1 MKKITRIL
9 GIMLI
14 VTMLVTIFYA
24 FAITA
29 SAEEDPIVTET
40 EQIPEETPAETPTD
54 TPTEEP
60 TEEPV
65 ESVEVNETLL
75 GRVFEWFKAEATNI
89 LGGTNLGL
97 LLAYVYASSKNKNG
111 MMNGLGKVFEG
122 QKTATIAAEA
132 AKEATSVISS
142 DQKAMWERIEYF
154 AKEELER
161 DKVVK
166 ALLYEV
172 ATLIRL
178 QHTITLNNA
187 NIPQPIKDY
196 ATALCSNCLAAVNDD
211 ESLKKAYDQMR
222 DILGISKSEV
232 TSDEANNS

>member
-1 MKKITRIL
+1 MKKIKRIL

-14 VTMLVTIFYA
+14 VTMLVTVFYA

-29 SAEEDPIVTET
+29 SAEDDPVVSDV
-40 EQIPEETPAETPTD
+40 EQIPEEAPAE

-60 TEEPV
+60 TIPTET
-65 ESVEVNETLL
+65 NETLL
-75 GRVFEWFKAEATNI
+75 GRVFEWVQAEATNI

-97 LLAYVYASSKNKNG
+97 LIAYVYASLKNKNG

-132 AKEATSVISS
+132 AKEATSVISA

-154 AKEELER
+154 AAEEIER

-187 NIPQPIKDY
+187 NIPQAIKDY
-196 ATALCSNCLAAVNDD
+196 TTALCSNCLAAVNDD
-211 ESLKKAYDQMR
+211 ESLKKAYDEMR
-222 DILGISKSEV
+222 GILGLAKSEV
-232 TSDEANNS
+232 TQSETDNS